1 MMSGQFPELKI
12 PIEMSGLTL
21 DIGTIT
27 AKFGYLT
34 RTGAGWGGGDEKVTG
49 DTQGKK
55 NQKQKRISNK
65 RSPQS
70 KNRKNKNS
78 NKNKRYNVRKNIP
91 LVSKQA

>member
-49 DTQGKK
+49 DTTRKK
-55 NQKQKRISNK
+55 KH
-65 RSPQS
+65 
-70 KNRKNKNS
+70 KNKNGS
-78 NKNKRYNVRKNIP
+78 ATNDLRNQKTEKTKTATKINDTMFGKTFP
-91 LVSKQA
+91 W